1 MSARAQ
7 AGPKTLTLNG
17 SAVRTPAATLAD
29 LLAEQGYDTARAMA
43 CAVNQRFVARHDW
56 AHRILREGDAVE
68 VVSPVVGG

>member
-29 LLAEQGYDTARAMA
+29 LLAEQGYDTVRAMA
-43 CAVNQRFVARHDW
+43 CAVNGHFVARDVWPRQVLHQ
-56 AHRILREGDAVE
+56 GDAVE